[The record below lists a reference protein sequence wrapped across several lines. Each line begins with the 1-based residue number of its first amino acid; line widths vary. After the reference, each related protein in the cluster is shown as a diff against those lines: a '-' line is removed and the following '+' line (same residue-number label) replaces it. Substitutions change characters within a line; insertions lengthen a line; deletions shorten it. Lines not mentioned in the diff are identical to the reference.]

1 MTDSD
6 CGPPVLCQLRNNDS
20 STREGTTVSFQCD
33 ERLLPCAS
41 EVTAVCVHG
50 GWEVLS
56 SSFTSKYSI
65 TITMDT
71 LILSVI
77 AINFDLSQSLQQQWT
92 YHLH

>member
-1 MTDSD
+1 MITIYSD
-6 CGPPVLCQLRNNDS
+6 CNPPVFCQLRNN

-33 ERLLPCAS
+33 ERLFPSSS

-77 AINFDLSQSLQQQWT
+77 
-92 YHLH
+92 